1 MQRHPMNDL
10 LRLLVIGVALLGI
23 RGVACGQGAAGE
35 VPDPL
40 GLRETG
46 DLLERHLE
54 LGDSDRLLIEAI
66 HDDYLRDFEVLRDGP
81 IADFLAIG
89 REIRASNTGMMP
101 SLKRLEGYFD
111 AWRSVVGRVHRL
123 DERFFASMAATLG
136 EDAVE
141 GVERARLTRRRQAD
155 AAAVMGGLSLRD
167 TSLDDA
173 FWSMT
178 PTAEEV
184 AAVDDVLRRLESS
197 TPRLVRAVAVG
208 TVESILEV
216 ARRLDEAGYGGITEE
231 DMNDGD
237 RGREIMA
244 AISEAYAGAMTEIY
258 DSRVK
263 LMDREIAA
271 ARLFRDR
278 LEPAR
283 WRKIK
288 RRWATRS
295 FPEAHIGF
303 EIGGEGPGVEEIAAR
318 VRALL
323 PEDSGDRPVVDE
335 MLVAWY
341 RNDDRLT
348 DRMIVLGRDIM
359 RLIFEQAG
367 LKNGP
372 LLEDELAAVARSR
385 RELQAK
391 ATDSLLAL
399 LPEASRES
407 MMSDLAGGADRDGSR
422 GRFGEGGVVIDEAR
436 PEAGRDGSTLGIV
449 NAITVDELE
458 LMLDILALE
467 TADRNVARSLHAD
480 YLDAWSDE
488 IAPILESAAARTPYE
503 NDDAFGREALL
514 RNGEH
519 LDAVE
524 AARRLDDRFL
534 DDVATAI
541 GASLTPDRRQAV
553 RLQRIFDRSV
563 DAAPPAS
570 TGRFVT
576 VAPEVSPF
584 EIIDR
589 LDFDPVTRA
598 DAIAALLSEAP
609 GLLDAYSGVDMDRIA
624 VARREILDSM
634 AYRAN
639 ELSYLEFTR
648 ASNRRALEVLGKL
661 ERRKSEVETALL
673 DVVVPSLDPIAAFE
687 LGFEICDQSMASRGD
702 ARTTRAVKDAL
713 RLPGLGADRVE
724 LLATILREHLAL
736 ELELVARARAL
747 RTDPSRMPEVAEIEG
762 GVSTRH
768 DGEQAIAQEL
778 GKLAFRR
785 DELRERLR
793 KRVLATLSS
802 AERERLEGRR

>member
-101 SLKRLEGYFD
+101 SLKRLEGYFE

>member
-178 PTAEEV
+178 PTADEV

-589 LDFDPVTRA
+589 LDFDPATRA

>member
-1 MQRHPMNDL
+1 M
-10 LRLLVIGVALLGI
+10 
-23 RGVACGQGAAGE
+23 
-35 VPDPL
+35 
-40 GLRETG
+40 
-46 DLLERHLE
+46 
-54 LGDSDRLLIEAI
+54 
-66 HDDYLRDFEVLRDGP
+66 
-81 IADFLAIG
+81 
-89 REIRASNTGMMP
+89 
-101 SLKRLEGYFD
+101 
-111 AWRSVVGRVHRL
+111 
-123 DERFFASMAATLG
+123 
-136 EDAVE
+136 
-141 GVERARLTRRRQAD
+141 
-155 AAAVMGGLSLRD
+155 
-167 TSLDDA
+167 
-173 FWSMT
+173 
-178 PTAEEV
+178 
-184 AAVDDVLRRLESS
+184 
-197 TPRLVRAVAVG
+197 
-208 TVESILEV
+208 
-216 ARRLDEAGYGGITEE
+216 
-231 DMNDGD
+231 
-237 RGREIMA
+237 
-244 AISEAYAGAMTEIY
+244 
-258 DSRVK
+258 
-263 LMDREIAA
+263 
-271 ARLFRDR
+271 
-278 LEPAR
+278 
-283 WRKIK
+283 
-288 RRWATRS
+288 
-295 FPEAHIGF
+295 
-303 EIGGEGPGVEEIAAR
+303 
-318 VRALL
+318 
-323 PEDSGDRPVVDE
+323 
-335 MLVAWY
+335 
-341 RNDDRLT
+341 
-348 DRMIVLGRDIM
+348 
-359 RLIFEQAG
+359 
-367 LKNGP
+367 
-372 LLEDELAAVARSR
+372 
-385 RELQAK
+385 
-391 ATDSLLAL
+391 
-399 LPEASRES
+399 
-407 MMSDLAGGADRDGSR
+407 
-422 GRFGEGGVVIDEAR
+422 IDEAR

-589 LDFDPVTRA
+589 LDFDPATRA

-609 GLLDAYSGVDMDRIA
+609 GLLDAYSGVDTDRIA

-802 AERERLEGRR
+802 AERERIEARR